1 MFFHIFTFLEHTVK
15 FVIKDFADTLTS
27 SDIAGDSVLQRTRT
41 PGIEMSQTNN
51 TSRGIP
57 SSLIPMTEED
67 KRKLEEVI
75 FNQQLR
81 SVGLDFL
88 KMC

>member
-1 MFFHIFTFLEHTVK
+1 
-15 FVIKDFADTLTS
+15 
-27 SDIAGDSVLQRTRT
+27 
-41 PGIEMSQTNN
+41 MSETNN
-51 TSRGIP
+51 TARM
-57 SSLIPMTEED
+57 IPMTEED